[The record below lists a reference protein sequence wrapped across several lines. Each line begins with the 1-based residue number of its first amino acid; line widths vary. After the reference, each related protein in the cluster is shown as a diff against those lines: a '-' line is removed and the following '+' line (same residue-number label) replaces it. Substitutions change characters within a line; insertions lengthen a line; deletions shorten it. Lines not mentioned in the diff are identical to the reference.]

1 MTVTVKSIAGPDPA
15 FLYIHGAIDG
25 YASCD
30 TTRSIPLARLAD
42 GTLTIAAEKAALIAE
57 VEQKKIN
64 FDAAIAALGEL

>member
-1 MTVTVKSIAGPDPA
+1 MVTVKNIAGPDPA
-15 FLYIHGAIDG
+15 FLYLLAQIEG
-25 YASCD
+25 YPSCD

-42 GTLTIAAEKAALIAE
+42 GTLTVATEKAALVAE